1 MFYTNIWRSGGEIKE
16 RVPYIITS
24 ERIKYLG
31 INLPKETTDL
41 YSENYKMLMKETE
54 DETNRWKDIPCSWM
68 GRINIVKRTIAPK
81 AFYTLSAI
89 PIKWPMAFFFTELEQ
104 KMLKLVWKHK
114 RPWIAKAILRMK
126 NWSGGIR
133 LPDFKL
139 YYKARHQS
147 SMALAQK

>member
-1 MFYTNIWRSGGEIKE
+1 MTSVRLQNTKLIHRNLFYTNSWRSGGEIKE
-16 RVPYIITS
+16 TVPFIIKS

-68 GRINIVKRTIAPK
+68 GRINIVKMTIPPK

-89 PIKWPMAFFFTELEQ
+89 PMKLPRAFFSQNCNKEC
-104 KMLKLVWKHK
+104 
-114 RPWIAKAILRMK
+114 
-126 NWSGGIR
+126 
-133 LPDFKL
+133 
-139 YYKARHQS
+139 
-147 SMALAQK
+147 